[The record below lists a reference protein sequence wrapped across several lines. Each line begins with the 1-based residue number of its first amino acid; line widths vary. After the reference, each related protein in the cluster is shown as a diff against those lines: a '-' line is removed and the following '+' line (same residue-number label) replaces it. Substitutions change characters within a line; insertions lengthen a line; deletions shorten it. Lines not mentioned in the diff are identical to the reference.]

1 MSGLLERYEPHAGPE
16 EIRLLRQMAAPLEG
30 RRLVHVNS
38 TRVGGG
44 VAEILQRLVPM
55 QQELGILSSW
65 EIIEGDDPFF
75 EATKTFHNTLQGTP
89 VPFTEAMREAYEAT
103 NRRNA
108 ERLRETLEE
117 ADYVFI
123 HDPQPAMLHAL
134 CPNRRGKWVWR
145 CHIDVSAPVS
155 SVWRYVSRWVEGYD
169 ASIFSLPDYA
179 QPLPHPQYLIPP
191 CIDPISEKNMPLEER
206 EIGRLLAP
214 FDLDPDLPLILQVS
228 RFDRFKDPIGVIR
241 ACERA
246 ARSEPLQ
253 LVLAGGGADDDPEG
267 AAVLAEVREVARDL
281 PYVKILV
288 LPPDAHRTINALQ
301 RAASVVFQKS
311 LREGFGLTVSE
322 ALWKE
327 RPVIGGDVGGIRLQV
342 LDGRTGYRVRTPEGA
357 ALRLLDLLHHPED
370 RIQMGLAGREHV
382 REHFLMT
389 RLLRNHLALLLG
401 LEAREAERLEVYS
414 GP

>member
-1 MSGLLERYEPHAGPE
+1 MNGLLERYEPHAGSE
-16 EIRLLRQMAAPLEG
+16 EISLLRQMAKPLEG
-30 RRLVHVNS
+30 KTLVHVNS

-44 VAEILQRLVPM
+44 VAEILQRLVPL
-55 QQELGILSSW
+55 QQELGIRSSW
-65 EIIEGDDPFF
+65 EVIEGDEGFF
-75 EATKTFHNTLQGTP
+75 QATKTFHNTLQGMP
-89 VPFTEAMREAYEAT
+89 SPFTESMREAYEDA

-108 ERLRETLEE
+108 ERLRDLLEG

-123 HDPQPAMLHAL
+123 HDPQPAMLHSL
-134 CPNRRGKWVWR
+134 CPNRRGKWIWR
-145 CHIDVSAPVS
+145 CHIDVSNPVPG
-155 SVWRYVSRWVEGYD
+155 VWRYVRHWVKGYD
-169 ASIFSLPDYA
+169 ASIFSLPDFA
-179 QPLPHPQYLIPP
+179 QPLPHTQYLIPP
-191 CIDPISEKNMPLEER
+191 CIDPISEKNLPLEER

-246 ARSEPLQ
+246 ALTDPLQ
-253 LVLAGGGADDDPEG
+253 LVLAGGSADDDPEG
-267 AAVLAEVREVARDL
+267 ALVLEEVRAAARDL
-281 PYVKILV
+281 PFVKLLV

-301 RAASVVFQKS
+301 RAATVVFQKS
-311 LREGFGLTVSE
+311 LREGFGLTVAE

-357 ALRLLDLLHHPED
+357 ALRLLDLLHHPEE
-370 RIQMGLAGREHV
+370 RNAMGTAGREHV

-389 RLLRNHLALLLG
+389 RLLRNHLALLLS
-401 LEAREAERLEVYS
+401 LEAGDAERLEVYA